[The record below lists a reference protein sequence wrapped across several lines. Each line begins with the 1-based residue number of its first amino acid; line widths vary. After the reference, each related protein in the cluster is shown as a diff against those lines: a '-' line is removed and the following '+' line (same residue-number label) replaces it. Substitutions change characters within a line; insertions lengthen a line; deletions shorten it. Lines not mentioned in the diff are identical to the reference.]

1 MKRLKLSLAL
11 LLGIGVYNVN
21 AQTKLSLKETLKFAL
36 DNNHKL
42 AQTKM
47 EEELGRLKTSEVR
60 AQALPQIN
68 ANGNL
73 TDNAIKPVFV
83 LPGDA
88 LGRPGELVTVQ
99 SGTTWNTGIGAD
111 LSQQIY
117 NQSVFTGLKA
127 AKAGEQYYAMQ
138 TAQSEENVIYQVSQ
152 MYYNLLVNQEKLTV
166 LQSNIDKLTKLV
178 ATTQTQFEN
187 GLAKRI
193 DLDRIKVNL
202 VNYKTQ
208 KIQLENQLRTQTN
221 TLKSYLGMPLE
232 TKLELP
238 PVELSELEKKAA
250 GQIDY
255 GNFSVDNRIEYK
267 LLKKQEELQ
276 QFQKKAYQAEY
287 YPSLSLSA
295 NYSYN
300 GMSDKFDVYK
310 GGSSTTAFWYDMA
323 AISLKLRIPIFDG
336 YARRSKV
343 NQANV
348 TLRQIGRMQEDTKL
362 QLGSA
367 YENAKLS
374 MANNLSTIQTQKE
387 NVQLADE
394 VYNTT
399 QSNYNLGLANLTD
412 LLNAETSLTEAQN
425 SYNQALLEYKL
436 AELELIKSNGN
447 LKTLLN

>member
-11 LLGIGVYNVN
+11 LLGIGVYNGN
-21 AQTKLSLKETLKFAL
+21 AQTKLTLKETLEYAL
-36 DNNHKL
+36 ANNNKL

-47 EEELGRLKTSEVR
+47 EEDLGRLKVEEVR

-68 ANGNL
+68 ANANL
-73 TDNAIKPVFV
+73 TDNIKKPVFV

-88 LGRPGELVTVQ
+88 LGQPGKVLTVE
-99 SGTTWNTGIGAD
+99 SGTTWNTAITGDI
-111 LSQQIY
+111 SQQIY

-127 AKAGEQYYAMQ
+127 AKAGEEYYRIQ
-138 TAQSEENVIYQVSQ
+138 TVQSEENVIYQVSG
-152 MYYNLLVNQEKLTV
+152 MYYNLLVSQERMTV
-166 LQSNIDKLTKLV
+166 LQSNIDKLAKLIQ
-178 ATTQTQFEN
+178 TTQTQFEN
-187 GLAKRI
+187 GLAKKI

-208 KIQLENQLRTQTN
+208 KFQLENQLRTQTN
-221 TLKSYLGMPLE
+221 LLKSTMGMPLE
-232 TKLELP
+232 TQIELP
-238 PVELSELEKKAA
+238 VIAMSELETKTS
-250 GQIDY
+250 GNIDF
-255 GNFSVDNRIEYK
+255 GNFDIAGRTEFK

-276 QFQKKAYQAEY
+276 QFQRKAYIAEY
-287 YPSLSLSA
+287 YPSLSVSGS
-295 NYSYN
+295 YSYN

-310 GGSSTTAFWYDMA
+310 SGSTAFWYDMA
-323 AISLKLRIPIFDG
+323 NISLKLRIPIFDG

-343 NQANV
+343 RQSEV
-348 TLRQIGRMQEDTKL
+348 TLRQIGRMQDDTKL
-362 QLGSA
+362 QLSAA

-374 MANNLSTIQTQKE
+374 LTNNLNTIKSQKE
-387 NVQLADE
+387 NVQLANE

-399 QSNYNLGLANLTD
+399 QSNYNAGLANLTD

-425 SYNQALLEYKL
+425 SYNQALLEYKI

>member
-11 LLGIGVYNVN
+11 LLGIGVYNGH
-21 AQTKLSLKETLKFAL
+21 AQTKLSLKETLQYAL
-36 DNNHKL
+36 ANNHKL
-42 AQTKM
+42 AQTRM
-47 EEELGRLKTSEVR
+47 EEDLGRLKTAEIR

-73 TDNAIKPVFV
+73 TDNIIKPVFV

-88 LGRPGELVTVQ
+88 LGQPGKMLTVE

-111 LSQQIY
+111 LSQQIF

-127 AKAGEQYYAMQ
+127 AKSGEEYYAMQ
-138 TAQSEENVIYQVSQ
+138 TVQSEENVIYQVSQ
-152 MYYNLLVNQEKLTV
+152 MYYNLLVSQERMSV

-178 ATTQTQFEN
+178 QTTQTQFEN

-208 KIQLENQLRTQTN
+208 KSQLENQLRTQTN
-221 TLKSYLGMPLE
+221 SLKSYLGMPLE
-232 TKLELP
+232 TQLDLP
-238 PVELSELEKKAA
+238 AIELSELANKAS
-250 GQIDY
+250 GNVDY
-255 GNFSVDNRIEYK
+255 GNFIVENRTEFK

-276 QFQKKAYQAEY
+276 NYQKKAYQAEY

-300 GMSDKFDVYK
+300 GISDKFDIYK
-310 GGSSTTAFWYDMA
+310 SGGTAFWYDMA
-323 AISLKLRIPIFDG
+323 SVALKLRIPIFDG

-348 TLRQIGRMQEDTKL
+348 TLRQINRMQADTKL
-362 QLGSA
+362 QLNSA
-367 YENAKLS
+367 FENAKLN
-374 MANNLSTIQTQKE
+374 MANNLATIQTQKE
-387 NVQLADE
+387 NMQLADE
-394 VYNTT
+394 VYSTT

>member
-1 MKRLKLSLAL
+1 
-11 LLGIGVYNVN
+11 
-21 AQTKLSLKETLKFAL
+21 
-36 DNNHKL
+36 
-42 AQTKM
+42 
-47 EEELGRLKTSEVR
+47 
-60 AQALPQIN
+60 
-68 ANGNL
+68 
-73 TDNAIKPVFV
+73 
-83 LPGDA
+83 
-88 LGRPGELVTVQ
+88 
-99 SGTTWNTGIGAD
+99 
-111 LSQQIY
+111 
-117 NQSVFTGLKA
+117 
-127 AKAGEQYYAMQ
+127 
-138 TAQSEENVIYQVSQ
+138 
-152 MYYNLLVNQEKLTV
+152 
-166 LQSNIDKLTKLV
+166 
-178 ATTQTQFEN
+178 
-187 GLAKRI
+187 
-193 DLDRIKVNL
+193 
-202 VNYKTQ
+202 
-208 KIQLENQLRTQTN
+208 
-221 TLKSYLGMPLE
+221 MPLE